1 MLRDELSRSP
11 PWHPIMRLTSVF
23 AITMFLPIVA
33 IAQPSSVP
41 FPVKLDNE
49 GYQDALARVGDNLLI
64 AGQPTEAAFRALK
77 DKGITTVIS
86 LRTPPENA
94 NRSAVPYDE
103 AALAQSL
110 GIRWI
115 NIPVRGD
122 SLYPYSPAAVDALA
136 KAFDETKGQKVLL
149 HCTIAYRASHIYT
162 AYLVKHR
169 GVPLEEAARHGRAIN
184 LGSMPLEG
192 FLGGPVNLSQ
202 PNPPR

>member
-1 MLRDELSRSP
+1 
-11 PWHPIMRLTSVF
+11 MRLQSLF
-23 AITMFLPIVA
+23 ALTLLLPIAA
-33 IAQPSSVP
+33 IAQPSAVP
-41 FPVKLDNE
+41 FPVKLDNT

-77 DKGITTVIS
+77 AQGVTTVIS

-122 SLYPYSPAAVDALA
+122 SLYPYSPAAVEALA

-149 HCTIAYRASHIYT
+149 HCTIAYRASHLYT
-162 AYLVKHR
+162 AYLVRHR
-169 GVPLEEAARHGRAIN
+169 GLSLEEASRHGRAIN
-184 LGSMPLEG
+184 LGTMPLEG

-202 PNPPR
+202 PSPQR